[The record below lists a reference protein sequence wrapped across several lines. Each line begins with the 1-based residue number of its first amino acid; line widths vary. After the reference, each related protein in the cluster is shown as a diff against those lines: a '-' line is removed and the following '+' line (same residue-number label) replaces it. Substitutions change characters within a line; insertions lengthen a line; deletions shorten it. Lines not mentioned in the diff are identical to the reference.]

1 MQIQI
6 TGKNLDIGDALREH
20 VENRINNDVA
30 KYFDGIVRAHVI
42 VEKQRSGF
50 DCEITLHLTGS
61 MDRYLWSIDGIAY
74 RDAEPLSW
82 KLGERIRITFVNNT
96 MMNHPIHI
104 HGHFFELVNGA
115 DHMHQPLKHTLV
127 VQPGSTATFDLTANE
142 PGDWAFHCHLLYHM
156 HAGMMQVVTVRPFPD
171 GSVS

>member
-50 DCEITLHLTGS
+50 DCEITLHLTTGLVPKFRLHGEIL
-61 MDRYLWSIDGIAY
+61 DVPG
-74 RDAEPLSW
+74 AEALDEKTVKLTLSRRVA
-82 KLGERIRITFVNNT
+82 GN
-96 MMNHPIHI
+96 
-104 HGHFFELVNGA
+104 ELPAVDLVFGTDPPA
-115 DHMHQPLKHTLV
+115 D
-127 VQPGSTATFDLTANE
+127 S
-142 PGDWAFHCHLLYHM
+142 
-156 HAGMMQVVTVRPFPD
+156 
-171 GSVS
+171 SVINIVPPYMPNQKPKM